1 MKPSKLAIG
10 LLTGALALGAAIPV
24 QAATAPSSCGS
35 VVRINSGCAAPLTP
49 TAANDCATVSLKGWR
64 LPSSLSA
71 LCQPTQEA
79 ALNCG
84 ALPAQSC
91 SPAALPSSPRNLRPS
106 QSCNIAPSQPAGV
119 SSVQRP
125 ADSTSV
131 PPASNPSSVP
141 SATELSADEQEM
153 LNLVNKERAAAGVQ
167 PLQIDLRL
175 VAAARAKA
183 ADMKTNNYFDHTS
196 PTYGSP
202 WALMQSF
209 GLTVQWAGENIGGN
223 QTVAAAMAA
232 WMQSSGH
239 RENILDPRFT
249 HLGVG
254 VAYGSSYGNLYVQEF
269 LQE

>member
-1 MKPSKLAIG
+1 
-10 LLTGALALGAAIPV
+10 
-24 QAATAPSSCGS
+24 
-35 VVRINSGCAAPLTP
+35 
-49 TAANDCATVSLKGWR
+49 
-64 LPSSLSA
+64 
-71 LCQPTQEA
+71 
-79 ALNCG
+79 
-84 ALPAQSC
+84 
-91 SPAALPSSPRNLRPS
+91 
-106 QSCNIAPSQPAGV
+106 
-119 SSVQRP
+119 
-125 ADSTSV
+125 
-131 PPASNPSSVP
+131 
-141 SATELSADEQEM
+141 M